1 MRLKPAQQYVTI
13 PLSILGSGILT
24 ELSLIATKTYLVLLL
39 RSDSNRNQ
47 CWPSL
52 KRISADANLSLSSVQ
67 KAISELEEIGLI
79 VKQHRTTSKGD
90 AASNL
95 YTVMVPDISDQDE
108 PEGIPCDGIP
118 YTETRYTGTPSD
130 GNELKPIELKPE
142 NYNTP
147 TGSADAEAPVEPTAD
162 TLPDPPKPDPYHA
175 VLDIYELANMPEPP
189 RCEITPLLRAMK
201 QALASGWQPSRIAAA
216 WSNARSRGNPQ
227 VWSLAYTLRHLT
239 EAEGL
244 STRPPGSRGV
254 NKPGEDEIRA
264 SVKNAFKDV
273 FGGAK

>member
-142 NYNTP
+142 NYYAP
-147 TGSADAEAPVEPTAD
+147 TGSADAEAVEHSPVQQSKLRD
-162 TLPDPPKPDPYHA
+162 PKPDPYQSSQLYRAANYTFSLIHCDLYHA
-175 VLDIYELANMPEPP
+175 FF
-189 RCEITPLLRAMK
+189 LL
-201 QALASGWQPSRIAAA
+201 
-216 WSNARSRGNPQ
+216 
-227 VWSLAYTLRHLT
+227 
-239 EAEGL
+239 
-244 STRPPGSRGV
+244 
-254 NKPGEDEIRA
+254 
-264 SVKNAFKDV
+264 
-273 FGGAK
+273 